1 MTDEEKFIYITQKA
15 AAFVRDGVNVFSCGV
30 KTAKADAKE
39 VAGFLK
45 EDFIDGVRSFP
56 ADVKEVAGF
65 LKEDIADTIGTFPD
79 DVKEVAGF
87 LKEDSI
93 DGVRTF
99 PADVKEMAGFLKE
112 ESIDCVRDVK
122 DVANTIKNS
131 RFATFVKDGVKTFS
145 SGKKAKVDAA
155 KISMLNKSHG
165 R

>member
-30 KTAKADAKE
+30 KTAKADA
-39 VAGFLK
+39 
-45 EDFIDGVRSFP
+45 
-56 ADVKEVAGF
+56 
-65 LKEDIADTIGTFPD
+65 
-79 DVKEVAGF
+79 KEVAGF